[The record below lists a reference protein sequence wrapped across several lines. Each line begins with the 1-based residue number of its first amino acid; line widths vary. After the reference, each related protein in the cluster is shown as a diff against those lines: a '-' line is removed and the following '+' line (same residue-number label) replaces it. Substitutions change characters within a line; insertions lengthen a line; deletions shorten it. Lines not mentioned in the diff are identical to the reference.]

1 MAATAGGAVLVV
13 SELFDWSRGHSAWE
27 FFHGLDVAL
36 LVLGLAAAALGAA
49 SLLTPPPELPLEPGH
64 AAAACGAIVTTVVL
78 IFLDTSHARLG
89 AYLGLI
95 GGLATLVG
103 GLVLSGGARAGDPLR
118 PPPGAGQSPRP
129 GWYPDPR
136 RHARLRYWDGEGWSE
151 QTRD

>member
-49 SLLTPPPELPLEPGH
+49 SLLTPLQELPLEPGH

-103 GLVLSGGARAGDPLR
+103 GLVLAGSGRAGSALR
-118 PPPGAGQSPRP
+118 APPDGQSPRP

-136 RHARLRYWDGEGWSE
+136 RHSRLRYWDGEGWSE
-151 QTRD
+151 QTRE